1 MLNRDQL
8 DQLLERLIGVLLVAA
23 IVLSAG
29 LFGGVRNP
37 EIALAVPIS
46 LALWIIRLWV
56 QPNPRWILHPVIWPL
71 LAFAANAVWRSQTV
85 TVPYI
90 AERALIQVAIGTL
103 TFLLALQNLQRNES
117 VRWLVHILV
126 GVGCLIAGY
135 AVLQL
140 LRESDSVLWLQQP
153 SGYSKRAGGTF
164 VNPNHLA
171 GFLCLL
177 IPISWG
183 VVFLGKEAPVVK
195 ILHAYAA
202 LVMMTGVAVTMSRG
216 GWFASGV
223 GVALL
228 AGYMIFRRTELRWP
242 AVIAA
247 SVLALAAFGYV
258 SSVEKAKARITEVTG
273 EGTVDAGS
281 SRLWLWRPALAM
293 WREHPITGVGPLH
306 YDVEFAAYRP
316 WQIQVHPGFT
326 HNEYLEVL
334 VDYGLVGESLLGLA
348 TLFFVGGLIRT
359 AKYVERGV
367 SDLGQRLSN
376 RSALFFGT
384 AAGLGGLAV
393 HCLVDFDLQIPAISL
408 LASLLGGV
416 LAAHLRFAT
425 DRYRVSI
432 RWMGRILL
440 TLGGLSV
447 LFWLTPR
454 TVNHSREAWALNE
467 AAEARQVD
475 EILLQRLRTAAAI
488 APGNPRTA
496 LELGEN
502 YRRLSFLGGRGWQ
515 TNGQEAIRWLE
526 RSVNLHP
533 RDPEAILALA
543 RTRQWLGD
551 TNGAAHDFDR
561 ALALGTNHV
570 EVANHVAWNLLTR
583 GRTNEAKALFD
594 LSVKWNWYSNPM
606 AITKKAELEAKGYK

>member
-8 DQLLERLIGVLLVAA
+8 DQYLERIIGVLLVAA
-23 IVLSAG
+23 IGFSAV

-37 EIALAVPIS
+37 EIGLAIPFALI
-46 LALWIIRLWV
+46 LWIVRLWV
-56 QPNPRWILHPVIWPL
+56 QPTPRLMLHPVIWPL
-71 LAFAANAVWRSQTV
+71 LAFVVYAVWRSQNV
-85 TVPYI
+85 TSPYV
-90 AERALIQVAIGTL
+90 AERGLLQVVIGVVA
-103 TFLLALQNLQRNES
+103 FWVALQNLQRNES

-126 GVGCLIAGY
+126 AVGCLIAGY

-153 SGYSKRAGGTF
+153 AGYSKRAGGTF

-171 GFLCLL
+171 GFLCVL

-183 VVFLGKEAPVVK
+183 VVFLGKEAAVVK
-195 ILHAYAA
+195 VLHAYAA
-202 LVMMTGVAVTMSRG
+202 LVMMIGVAVTMSRG
-216 GWFASGV
+216 GWFASAIGLL
-223 GVALL
+223 LL
-228 AGYMIFRRTELRWP
+228 ASYIVVRRTELRWP
-242 AVIAA
+242 AAIAA
-247 SVLALAAFGYV
+247 LVFGLAAFGYV
-258 SSVEKAKARITEVTG
+258 SSVEKAKARITEITG

-281 SRLWLWRPALAM
+281 SRIWLWRPAIAM
-293 WREHPITGVGPLH
+293 WRDRPVTGVGPLH
-306 YDVEFAAYRP
+306 FDVEFAAYRP
-316 WQIQVHPGFT
+316 WQIQAHPGFT

-334 VDYGLVGESLLGLA
+334 VDYGLVGEVLLGTA
-348 TLFFVGGLIRT
+348 ILFYVGGLIRT

-367 SDLGQRLSN
+367 NDLGQHLSN

-408 LASLLGGV
+408 LAGLLGGV

-425 DRYRVSI
+425 DRYWVSVRTIGRV
-432 RWMGRILL
+432 LV
-440 TLGGLSV
+440 TVGGFACLV
-447 LFWLTPR
+447 WLVPR
-454 TVNHSREAWALNE
+454 VIGNAREAWLLNE
-467 AAEARQVD
+467 AAEANQVD
-475 EILLQRLRTAAAI
+475 ENLLQRLRAAAVL
-488 APGNPRTA
+488 APGNQRTA

-502 YRRLSFLGGRGWQ
+502 YRRLSFKGDRGWQ
-515 TNGQEAIRWLE
+515 TNGMEAIRWLE
-526 RSVNLHP
+526 QSVRLNP

-551 TNGAAHDFDR
+551 TNGAARDFDR

-594 LSVKWNWYSNPM
+594 QSVKWNWYSNPM